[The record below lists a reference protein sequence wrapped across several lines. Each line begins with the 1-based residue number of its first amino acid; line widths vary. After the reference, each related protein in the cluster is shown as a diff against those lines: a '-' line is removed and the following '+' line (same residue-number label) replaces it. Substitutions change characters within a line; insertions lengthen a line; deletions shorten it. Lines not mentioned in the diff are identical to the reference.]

1 MRSFGFTPEELKSIK
16 NLFQKHFGD
25 LPDAKIYLFGSRSKG
40 THKKYSDVDLAVK
53 TKAKEIS
60 KRIALF
66 KASWEETKI
75 PYKVD
80 ITSWKDIY
88 KPYLQD
94 IRKTKKIIWTPED
107 KELHPWRVCPYGE
120 HWVVRHP
127 RYPVG
132 RQIQDVDGHCR
143 KNPSGKDRLKGDEIE
158 LISRIS
164 YFQSTRPL
172 PCPYQGKSKI
182 PNANDYDI
190 FIAGWCKYWND
201 IFKPEILID
210 PNFVKALIESETHF
224 RPNTNTPNNKK
235 IIGPARG
242 LIQITEQTW
251 RILKSSKGEMKDYY
265 IDLSKDELFE
275 PEKNICAGIRWLFR
289 KKEILQ
295 KRLKKEPTWVEVML
309 EYKGL
314 YAQYKKNG
322 KVAVE
327 INDRF
332 MKILSQYKC

>member
-164 YFQSTRPL
+164 FSLSLHKMISRIPDRLAARIFSLIPPTGNTL
-172 PCPYQGKSKI
+172 PRKVISPVMASLFFTLRCV
-182 PNANDYDI
+182 NAEASDVSMEMPAD
-190 FIAGWCKYWND
+190 
-201 IFKPEILID
+201 
-210 PNFVKALIESETHF
+210 
-224 RPNTNTPNNKK
+224 
-235 IIGPARG
+235 GPSFGVAPSG
-242 LIQITEQTW
+242 TW
-251 RILKSSKGEMKDYY
+251 
-265 IDLSKDELFE
+265 
-275 PEKNICAGIRWLFR
+275 ICTFH
-289 KKEILQ
+289 
-295 KRLKKEPTWVEVML
+295 
-309 EYKGL
+309 
-314 YAQYKKNG
+314 
-322 KVAVE
+322 
-327 INDRF
+327 
-332 MKILSQYKC
+332 